1 MPPLMRTQSPTY
13 DRPHNAGANQK
24 KARIPLHK
32 LAFRYTNCNITA
44 SKEHSKMDVGGY
56 APPR

>member
-24 KARIPLHK
+24 KRT
-32 LAFRYTNCNITA
+32 FRYTNCNIVA

-56 APPR
+56 APR